1 MKSQMTTAHTQGE
14 WIVGK
19 DNSISTFE
27 HNRVL
32 IAQICSADNN
42 DEEKAANAK
51 LIAAAPML
59 LKELQN
65 LVRSFEEYAEFAKV
79 CSAGLY
85 HAKIAISDAVTYK
98 IEDED
103 DDIERNEFG
112 DELVVGCASCGN
124 DVHSTNN
131 DGLCKKCA

>member
-1 MKSQMTTAHTQGE
+1 MTTEHTQGE
-14 WIVGK
+14 WVLA
-19 DNSISTFE
+19 
-27 HNRVL
+27 NRNIMSKSQYNYVL
-32 IAQICSADNN
+32 IANICSANN
-42 DEEKAANAK
+42 NEQEEAANAK
-51 LIAAAPML
+51 LIAAAPKL
-59 LKELQN
+59 LMELQN

-85 HAKIAISDAVTYK
+85 HAKIAIEDAITFQ

-103 DDIERNEFG
+103 EDDIERNEFG

>member
-1 MKSQMTTAHTQGE
+1 MTNHTQGE

-19 DNSISTFE
+19 DNSISTLS

-51 LIAAAPML
+51 LIAAAPKL
-59 LKELQN
+59 LMELQN

-85 HAKIAISDAVTYK
+85 HAKIAIEDAVTYQ

-103 DDIERNEFG
+103 EDEDGIERNEFG
-112 DELVVGCASCGN
+112 DELVVGCARCGN

-131 DGLCKKCA
+131 DGLCKKCAK